1 METTRLIGRP
11 LPVKKS
17 SLVAIAMLA
26 LTDCMSPEPVPGWVL
41 ICHDTGGGEGCPP
54 SDTTDAQGASD
65 VDKGELGPEE

>member
-1 METTRLIGRP
+1 M
-11 LPVKKS
+11 KKS

-26 LTDCMSPEPVPGWVL
+26 LWLYEPRAVPGWVL